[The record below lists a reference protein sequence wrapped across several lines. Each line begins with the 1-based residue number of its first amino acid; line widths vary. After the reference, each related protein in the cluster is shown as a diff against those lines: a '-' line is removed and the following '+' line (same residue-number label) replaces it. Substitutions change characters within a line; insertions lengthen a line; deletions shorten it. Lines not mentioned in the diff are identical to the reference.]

1 MQNRKDLQIIIEN
14 EVSLFPSMIAPIFI
28 EDNNSYDIK
37 NIKEKGEIFLV
48 NSKENFEGF
57 RDFSTINNLGLV
69 ASVIRK
75 VKIGDERYKL
85 LIQGLYKAK
94 IVEELSYFPFR
105 AEVEEV
111 FMEEISPEKEQALSN
126 ILKET
131 FKEISPFISNL
142 NPDLINV
149 IEKHSKLDKLC
160 DTIIS
165 AISLNKT
172 LAYSFFEEL
181 NLEEKAKKLINFLE
195 NSLQAAKVEKEIR
208 KLVKIKLDKNNK
220 EFFLKE
226 QLKQIHQELGEN
238 NNRDEEIEE
247 FKEKLEAKKKYLYE
261 DAYKEIKKQIDKL
274 ARLHPDSVDSSVTQN
289 YLEWALELPYEKISN
304 KRLSVEQVAKQLNK
318 DHFALEKVKERIEEY
333 FALKQLLELRGAD
346 KKESSSFILCFVGPP
361 GVGKTSIANSISKAL
376 KRSLVRMALGGLDDV
391 NELRGHRRTYVGS
404 MPGRIVQALI
414 EAKEM
419 NPVIVLDEIDKLNKN
434 YKGDPSAAL
443 LEILDPEQNNKFR
456 DYYLNFNIDLT
467 KVIFIAT
474 ANDISSIPAPLRDRM
489 EFIYLSSYT
498 PQEKYEIAKNF
509 LLPQELKKH
518 ALKASEVSISSGA
531 LKKIIEEYTRESG
544 VRNLRRKIADILRKS
559 AVQILKDGVKKI
571 SINEKNLKDFLDK
584 KVYELDE
591 IQKDEKCGIVN
602 GLAWTA
608 VGGDL
613 LKVEAIKIK
622 AENKANLFLTGQLG
636 DVMKESAQLAYS
648 LVKVMI
654 DEGKIKAKKEGDKA
668 LYNLYDIHLHVPQ
681 GATPKDGPSAG
692 ITMAT
697 AIASILTEKPAKYDL
712 AMTGELTLSGKVL
725 AIGGL
730 KEKLIAAYKAK
741 VKTVL
746 IPRKNFEQDLED
758 IPEEVKKGLRIL
770 PVDRIEDVFKVAF

>member
-1 MQNRKDLQIIIEN
+1 MQNKKDLQIIIEN
-14 EVSLFPSMIAPIFI
+14 EVLLFPFMIAPIFI
-28 EDNNSYDIK
+28 EENNSYDIK

-57 RDFSTINNLGLV
+57 RDFSAINDFGLV

-75 VKIGDERYKL
+75 VRLNDGRYKL

-94 IVEELSYFPFR
+94 ITEELSLFPLR

-111 FMEEISPEKEQALSN
+111 FMKELSPEKEQAWAN
-126 ILKET
+126 ILKDT
-131 FKEISPFISNL
+131 FKEISPFVNNL
-142 NPDLINV
+142 NPDILNIV
-149 IEKHSKLDKLC
+149 EKYSDLNKLC

-165 AISLNKT
+165 GLALNKT

-181 NLEEKAKKLINFLE
+181 NLEEKAKRLIKFLE
-195 NSLQAAKVEKEIR
+195 HSLQAAKIEKELR
-208 KLVKIKLDKNNK
+208 RQVKIKLDKNNK

-238 NNRDEEIEE
+238 NNRDEEITE
-247 FKEKLEAKKKYLYE
+247 FKEKLESKKKFLYE
-261 DAYKEIKKQIDKL
+261 DAYKEIKKQIYKL

-289 YLEWALELPYEKISN
+289 YIEWALELPVEKFSK
-304 KRLSVEQVAKQLNK
+304 KRLSMEQVAKQLNK

-376 KRSLVRMALGGLDDV
+376 KRSLVRIALGGLDDV
-391 NELRGHRRTYVGS
+391 NELRGHRRTYVGA

-489 EFIYLSSYT
+489 EFIHLSSYT

-518 ALKASEVSISSGA
+518 ALKASEVSISSSA

-559 AVQILKDGVKKI
+559 AVSILKENKGKI
-571 SINEKNLKDFLDK
+571 IINEDNLKNFLDK

-591 IQKDEKCGIVN
+591 IQKDEQSGIVN

-622 AENKANLFLTGQLG
+622 AESKANLFLTGQLG

-654 DEGKIKAKKEGDKA
+654 DEGKIKAKAKSDKA

-697 AIASILTEKPAKYDL
+697 AIASILIDKPAKYDI

-758 IPEEVKKGLRIL
+758 IPEEVRKGLKIL
-770 PVDRIEDVFKVAF
+770 PVDRIEDVFKLAF